1 MKPLKWIRQKLKNPF
16 VRLFI
21 LSTTYIIWVAWIKV
35 YFLFFGL
42 LVLFDICLTKFINWR
57 FWRKRLPFGK
67 KQSMLIELF
76 DAFIWGAIL
85 TIFVR
90 IFLFEAYTIP
100 TSSMEKTLCVGDYI
114 MVSKINYGPRLPITP
129 ATIPFTHNVLPFTDN
144 TPSYLP
150 YWQLP
155 YPRLKGFNKIKNF
168 DVVVF
173 NYPEGDTI
181 IREFPEKSYYSMAR
195 QFGVKHMHNLYELD
209 YRPVDKRDNYV
220 KRVIGLP
227 GDSVKIEHGRIFVN
241 NLPEITISGRQFNY
255 IAKLKKQQ
263 QDNLYLQQLGVNI
276 YDISFNDY
284 NSIYSFPLT
293 KEMYRQLLSDNYFKA
308 ITRFENMDDSKVNN
322 QIFPFD
328 DKFRWTEDNFGSVYV
343 PKKHARVDL
352 TIENLPLYERII
364 RVYEKNTMRIE
375 GDSIFIN
382 DMLTDEYCFKMNYYF
397 MLGDNRHNSND
408 SRYWG
413 FVPENHIVGKAK
425 FIWLSIDRNN
435 YNRDKIRWKRVLKKI
450 H

>member
-1 MKPLKWIRQKLKNPF
+1 MKPWKWIKQKLKNPF
-16 VRLFI
+16 VRLLI
-21 LSTTYIIWVAWIKV
+21 MSTAYIIWVAWIKV

-42 LVLFDICLTKFINWR
+42 IVLFDICLTKFINWR
-57 FWRKRLPFGK
+57 FWRKRLPYGK
-67 KQSMLIELF
+67 KTSMLTELF
-76 DAFIWGAIL
+76 DAFIWGALL

-90 IFLFEAYTIP
+90 VFLLEAYTIP

-114 MVSKINYGPRLPITP
+114 MVSKISYGPRMPITP
-129 ATIPFTHNVLPFTDN
+129 ATIPFTHNVLPFTEN
-144 TPSYLP
+144 KPSYLP

-155 YPRLKGFNKIKNF
+155 YTRLKGINKIKNF

-173 NYPEGDTI
+173 NYPEGDTVI
-181 IREFPEKSYYSMAR
+181 SEYPEKSYYSMAR
-195 QFGVKHMHNLYELD
+195 QFGVDHIHKYYDLI

-227 GDSVKIEHGRIFVN
+227 GDSVWIEHGRVFVN
-241 NLPEITISGRQFNY
+241 NLPELTISDRQFNY
-255 IAKLKKQQ
+255 IVKSKQKQ
-263 QDNLYLQQLGVNI
+263 LDSIYLLQLGVNN
-276 YDISFNDY
+276 YDVDFNDY

-293 KEMYRQLLSDNYFKA
+293 KEMYRKLLNDNYFKA

-322 QIFPFD
+322 QIFPFSD
-328 DKFRWTEDNFGSVYV
+328 NFRWTEDNFGPVYV
-343 PKKHARVDL
+343 PKKHAKVNL
-352 TIENLPLYERII
+352 TIKNLPLYRRII
-364 RVYEKNTMRIE
+364 NVYEKNTLRIE

-382 DMLTDEYCFKMNYYF
+382 DMLTNEYYFKMNYYF

-425 FIWLSIDRNN
+425 FIWLSIDRDN
-435 YNRDKIRWKRVLKKI
+435 YDHDKIRWKRMLKKI